1 MLEKLINR
9 MLKMCKAVIKAKSGF
24 FERKFKKKI
33 INFLIYRSVTDLCHF
48 II

>member
-1 MLEKLINR
+1 
-9 MLKMCKAVIKAKSGF
+9 MLKIREAVTKAKSGF

-33 INFLIYRSVTDLCHF
+33 VNFLIHRFVTDLCYF